1 MKYLTHND
9 KKIEDNEFN
18 INPYLYENYLIE
30 LMEDYNNE

>member
-1 MKYLTHND
+1 MEE
-9 KKIEDNEFN
+9 IEDNEFN